1 MKNLIFIK
9 ELRSFLLL
17 WGSQTVSEFS
27 LLDPIL
33 SWEREK
39 INGDCQVP
47 YLHTFNMTDP
57 FSHLLSLQRLLN
69 LLFLTFQII
78 LFFIQIITLFAG
90 FFHVLQ
96 LRPHSLPAI
105 WLNLFIFSAAYKL
118 SRNNLIVAYFVNL
131 PNAFV
136 TYMLKYEQFPVME
149 TSSTKTYPVYQILHL
164 FDIQV

>member
-1 MKNLIFIK
+1 MKNRSVQISSDIRPCTEQK
-9 ELRSFLLL
+9 HLRKKAISASFLN
-17 WGSQTVSEFS
+17 TS
-27 LLDPIL
+27 LLEPIL

-69 LLFLTFQII
+69 LLFLPFQII
-78 LFFIQIITLFAG
+78 LFFIQIITLFAE

-105 WLNLFIFSAAYKL
+105 WLNLFIFPGQITDCI
-118 SRNNLIVAYFVNL
+118 IVFLYL
-131 PNAFV
+131 
-136 TYMLKYEQFPVME
+136 LLQ
-149 TSSTKTYPVYQILHL
+149 TYPVY
-164 FDIQV
+164 